1 METVFWFGGSF
12 GFFCLENGGSSI
24 LRNIVVYTK
33 VHVGISR
40 KTTVCDILSFYG
52 LQIFQAPE
60 CLHMV
65 SALVVYTS
73 QSAFYWIPLM
83 SLYVV
88 LLCCLQLKWPVSR
101 SPYLTSDH
109 SDMVH
114 RPLIRNLN
122 EISGLPNKK
131 KKTGKLVS
139 YNILSV
145 RWKSHTIVF
154 CVFQEALKNMSL
166 LNKTIFFYDR
176 MTVHRD
182 RFLVNETNRRTEF
195 QFYWYYDSTCF
206 GQPFCPSSGVLSL
219 QRHWYILCSCDEPF
233 DTRSRMELPWQFR
246 PTIHHNCIKCTNAD
260 VG

>member
-40 KTTVCDILSFYG
+40 KTTVCGILSFYG

-131 KKTGKLVS
+131 KKKTGKLVS

-166 LNKTIFFYDR
+166 LNKTFFFTIVWPCIVTDSLWMKPTDALNSNFIGITTLHVSGSLSAHHQEFLVYIGIGAFYADL
-176 MTVHRD
+176 MTVCY
-182 RFLVNETNRRTEF
+182 
-195 QFYWYYDSTCF
+195 Q
-206 GQPFCPSSGVLSL
+206 
-219 QRHWYILCSCDEPF
+219 
-233 DTRSRMELPWQFR
+233 
-246 PTIHHNCIKCTNAD
+246 K
-260 VG
+260 